1 MRSLARGCGS
11 CLAFDHIMSP
21 SKGRLLNREPPDHVM
36 DGGWRFFSGE
46 ETQEHAADA
55 SSFETYD
62 LNTIANYDPDLVPYL
77 DAPRAHGGRRRACA
91 SFARP
96 LCTGRP
102 NFAAQQFR
110 QLSGVRLD

>member
-1 MRSLARGCGS
+1 
-11 CLAFDHIMSP
+11 
-21 SKGRLLNREPPDHVM
+21 M

-96 LCTGRP
+96 LCTGPTKLRS
-102 NFAAQQFR
+102 AAIPPALWR
-110 QLSGVRLD
+110 QT